1 MAEENNS
8 KVEPGSQDTSR
19 NVNQRETSMQ
29 SHSWFEKSLRV
40 IDVKKGDKFAPILDA
55 VGQFGTFQ
63 RRLVA
68 LTFIPNIISGFFLFV
83 DQFVLEAQKPYCNT
97 SWILAVGPNLSEA
110 EQLNLTLPRE
120 PNGTFQTCR
129 MYLPVSW
136 DLDSIIQFGLNYTDT
151 CQDGWIYPGAKRRSL
166 INEFDL
172 VCGRELY
179 KDTMHT
185 TFVAGLLTGC
195 FMFGLIS
202 DKMGRYPATLLS
214 LLVLT
219 VFGFGTAFVNSFNLY
234 LFFRFCASQALVG
247 YAISSMS
254 LVTEWLG
261 GEHRAHG
268 IILAHCFFDVG
279 ILFLTGLAYSIPHW
293 RLLFL
298 VGGLPVFPLIFYIW
312 ILPESPRW
320 LVMKG
325 KVKEAK
331 ELLCYAAAVN
341 NRTIPLSL
349 LDELQL
355 PRKKTTTASVLDFY
369 SNRQLC
375 MMTLVLSVVW
385 FTSSYGYFTLQITMK
400 EIGVNIYLR
409 QVVFGLMEVPARLCC
424 IFLVD
429 QVGRKWSLAMT
440 LLQASLVYLVLMF
453 IPAGP
458 KSTMVLVIMLGQF
471 SLAATATVFFL
482 HTAELFP
489 TVLRSTGL
497 GLVTLSSVAGA
508 MLSLTIIRHG
518 PSILPFFLCLVSVIM
533 ALGFS
538 SLLPES
544 RNQPLCDSLEHFPH
558 LRNMSK
564 EDVSDE
570 IPDDVSDDMSAD
582 VSPEASRNAILNA
595 QILRLDLH
603 PLTKTALKEFRG
615 QEESKQEP

>member
-19 NVNQRETSMQ
+19 NVNQHKTSMQ
-29 SHSWFEKSLRV
+29 SHSWFMEMLLRRLRV
-40 IDVKKGDKFAPILDA
+40 IDANKGDKFAPILDA
-55 VGQFGTFQ
+55 VGEFGTFQ

-136 DLDSIIQFGLNYTDT
+136 DLDSIIQFGLSYTDT
-151 CQDGWIYPGAKRRSL
+151 CQHGWIYPGARKRSL

-185 TFVAGLLTGC
+185 MSVVGLLIGC

-202 DKMGRYPATLLS
+202 D
-214 LLVLT
+214 
-219 VFGFGTAFVNSFNLY
+219 
-234 LFFRFCASQALVG
+234 
-247 YAISSMS
+247 
-254 LVTEWLG
+254 TEWLG

-312 ILPESPRW
+312 FLPESPRW
-320 LVMKG
+320 LMMKG

-341 NRTIPLSL
+341 KKTIPTSL

-375 MMTLVLSVVW
+375 MMTLVLSIVW
-385 FTSSYGYFTLQITMK
+385 FTSSYGYFTLQIMMK

-424 IFLVD
+424 IFLVE
-429 QVGRKWSLAMT
+429 QVGRKWSLAVT

-453 IPAGP
+453 IPAGELGTRLRGPCLATEP

-471 SLAATATVFFL
+471 SLAATATVFL
-482 HTAELFP
+482 IHTAELFP

-497 GLVTLSSVAGA
+497 GLVTLSWVAGA
-508 MLSLTIIRHG
+508 MSSLTIIRHG
-518 PSILPFFLCLVSVIM
+518 PSILPFFLCLISAIM

-544 RNQPLCDSLEHFPH
+544 GNQPLCDSLEHFPH

-570 IPDDVSDDMSAD
+570 TSDDTSTDVS
-582 VSPEASRNAILNA
+582 
-595 QILRLDLH
+595 
-603 PLTKTALKEFRG
+603 
-615 QEESKQEP
+615 